1 MPGSSACSLLPGMLG
16 GGCRLASGASAAVS
30 FAADPLGAI
39 AAACAKATGWI
50 WGQLAAEI
58 NATTQVDFTNPGF
71 LNTYALVSAVSSVL
85 VVLLW
90 LAAAAKRV
98 VRGVGAGQAASESV
112 GFLALAVAAS
122 AMAPAVLV
130 LLMGLVDAATAG
142 LAGSLGPDAARFL
155 TGAGTALAASGS
167 TSGGPVVLIV
177 GAVIGLLVG
186 VLLWVELLLAAAA
199 IYVAAVFGP
208 LVFAG
213 LVDRAMWGHV
223 RKWAALVVSL
233 ALVKPVVVVVLGLAA
248 GLAGSGNPGDTFSS
262 VLTAIAL
269 LLLSVV
275 ASFAVYRLVPL
286 AGDELGQLHGARK
299 AVQTSGPAAAV
310 PGPATITSQGI
321 AAHMRTSAAGSPG
334 GRTGTPPATPTAAP
348 TGPAPRTQPPRPT
361 PPSQPVPPSRPTPA
375 PAASGGTP

>member
-16 GGCRLASGASAAVS
+16 SGCRAVGGASAAIS

-39 AAACAKATGWI
+39 AAACAKATVWI
-50 WGQLAAEI
+50 WGQLATAI
-58 NATTQVDFTNPGF
+58 NATTQVDLTNPGF
-71 LNTYALVSAVSSVL
+71 LNTYALVFAVSSVL

-90 LAAAAKRV
+90 LVAVAKRV
-98 VRGVGAGQAASESV
+98 VRGVGAGQAVGESV

-122 AMAPAVLV
+122 AIAPAVLV
-130 LLMGLVDAATAG
+130 LLMDLVDAATAG
-142 LAGSLGPDAARFL
+142 LAGGLGPDATRFL
-155 TGAGTALAASGS
+155 TGAGNALTASG
-167 TSGGPVVLIV
+167 TTNGGPVVLIV

-223 RKWAALVVSL
+223 RKWIGLVVSL
-233 ALVKPVVVVVLGLAA
+233 SLVKPVVVVVLGLAA
-248 GLAGSGNPGDTFSS
+248 GLAGSGNAADNFSS

-269 LLLSVV
+269 LLLSTI
-275 ASFAVYRLVPL
+275 ASYAVYRLVPL
-286 AGDELGQLHGARK
+286 AGDELGQLHSARK

-310 PGPATITSQGI
+310 PGPATLASQGI
-321 AAHMRTSAAGSPG
+321 AAHMRTFGG
-334 GRTGTPPATPTAAP
+334 GRSGPAPAAP
-348 TGPAPRTQPPRPT
+348 PSAPPPPAPRTQPPRPT
-361 PPSQPVPPSRPTPA
+361 PPSRPIPA
-375 PAASGGTP
+375 PATASGGTTP

>member
-16 GGCRLASGASAAVS
+16 SGCRAVGGATAAVS

-39 AAACAKATGWI
+39 AAACAKATVWI
-50 WGQLAAEI
+50 WGQLATAI
-58 NATTQVDFTNPGF
+58 NATTTVDLTNQGF
-71 LNTYALVSAVSSVL
+71 LNTYALVFAVSSVL

-90 LAAAAKRV
+90 LVAVAKRV
-98 VRGVGAGQAASESV
+98 VRGVGAGQAVGESV
-112 GFLALAVAAS
+112 GLLALAVAAS
-122 AMAPAVLV
+122 ALAPAVLV

-142 LAGSLGPDAARFL
+142 LAGGLGPDATRFL
-155 TGAGTALAASGS
+155 TGAGNALTASRS
-167 TSGGPVVLIV
+167 TNGGPVVLIV
-177 GAVIGLLVG
+177 GAVIGVLVG

-223 RKWAALVVSL
+223 RKWIGLVVSL

-248 GLAGSGNPGDTFSS
+248 GLAGSGSAADNFSS

-269 LLLSVV
+269 LLLSTI
-275 ASFAVYRLVPL
+275 ASYAVYRLVPL

-310 PGPATITSQGI
+310 PGPATLASQGI
-321 AAHMRTSAAGSPG
+321 AAHMRTFGG
-334 GRTGTPPATPTAAP
+334 GRSGPTAAAP
-348 TGPAPRTQPPRPT
+348 PSAPPPAPRTQPPRPT
-361 PPSQPVPPSRPTPA
+361 PPSRPIPA
-375 PAASGGTP
+375 PATASGGTTP

>member
-1 MPGSSACSLLPGMLG
+1 MPGSSACSLLPGVLG
-16 GGCRLASGASAAVS
+16 SGCRAVGGAAAAVS

-39 AAACAKATGWI
+39 AAACAKATVWI
-50 WGQLAAEI
+50 WGQLATAI
-58 NATTQVDFTNPGF
+58 NATTTVDLTNQGF
-71 LNTYALVSAVSSVL
+71 LNTYALVFAVSSVL

-90 LAAAAKRV
+90 LVAVAKRV
-98 VRGVGAGQAASESV
+98 IRGVGAGQAVGESV

-122 AMAPAVLV
+122 ALAPAVLV

-142 LAGSLGPDAARFL
+142 LAGGLGPDATRFL
-155 TGAGTALAASGS
+155 TGAGNALTASGS
-167 TSGGPVVLIV
+167 TNGGPVVLIV
-177 GAVIGLLVG
+177 GAVIGVLVG

-223 RKWAALVVSL
+223 RKWMGLVVSL

-248 GLAGSGNPGDTFSS
+248 GLAGSGNAADNFSS

-269 LLLSVV
+269 LLLSTI
-275 ASFAVYRLVPL
+275 ASYAVYRLVPL

-299 AVQTSGPAAAV
+299 AVQSTGPAAAV
-310 PGPATITSQGI
+310 PGPATLVSQGI
-321 AAHMRTSAAGSPG
+321 AAHMRNRGSGGPAG
-334 GRTGTPPATPTAAP
+334 PAPAAP
-348 TGPAPRTQPPRPT
+348 PSAPPPAPRTQPPRST
-361 PPSQPVPPSRPTPA
+361 PPPARPTPA
-375 PAASGGTP
+375 PATASGGTTP

>member
-1 MPGSSACSLLPGMLG
+1 MPGSSACSLLPGVLG
-16 GGCRLASGASAAVS
+16 SGCRAVGGATAAVS

-39 AAACAKATGWI
+39 AAACAKATVWI
-50 WGQLAAEI
+50 WGQLATAI
-58 NATTQVDFTNPGF
+58 NATTTVDLTNQGF
-71 LNTYALVSAVSSVL
+71 LNTYALVFAVSSVL

-90 LAAAAKRV
+90 LVAVAKRV
-98 VRGVGAGQAASESV
+98 IRGVGAGQAVGESV

-122 AMAPAVLV
+122 ALAPAVLV

-142 LAGSLGPDAARFL
+142 LAGGLGPDATRFL
-155 TGAGTALAASGS
+155 TGAGNALTASGS
-167 TSGGPVVLIV
+167 TNGGPVVLIV
-177 GAVIGLLVG
+177 GAVIGVLVG

-223 RKWAALVVSL
+223 RKWMGLVVSL

-248 GLAGSGNPGDTFSS
+248 GLAGSGNAADNFSS

-269 LLLSVV
+269 LLLSTI
-275 ASFAVYRLVPL
+275 ASYAVYRLVPL

-299 AVQTSGPAAAV
+299 AVQSTGPAAAV
-310 PGPATITSQGI
+310 PGPATLVSQGI
-321 AAHMRTSAAGSPG
+321 AAHMRNRGSGGPAG
-334 GRTGTPPATPTAAP
+334 PAPAAP
-348 TGPAPRTQPPRPT
+348 PSAPPPAPRTQPPRPT
-361 PPSQPVPPSRPTPA
+361 PPPARPTPA
-375 PAASGGTP
+375 PATASGGTTP

>member
-1 MPGSSACSLLPGMLG
+1 MG
-16 GGCRLASGASAAVS
+16 GASAAIS

-39 AAACAKATGWI
+39 AAACAKATVWI
-50 WGQLAAEI
+50 WGQLATAI
-58 NATTQVDFTNPGF
+58 NATTTVDLTNQGF
-71 LNTYALVSAVSSVL
+71 LNTYALVFAVSSVL

-90 LAAAAKRV
+90 LVAVAKRV
-98 VRGVGAGQAASESV
+98 VRGVGAGQAVGESV

-122 AMAPAVLV
+122 ALAPAVLV

-142 LAGSLGPDAARFL
+142 LAGGLGPDATRFL
-155 TGAGTALAASGS
+155 TGASDALTASGS
-167 TSGGPVVLIV
+167 TNGGPVVLIV
-177 GAVIGLLVG
+177 GAIIGLLVG
-186 VLLWVELLLAAAA
+186 LLLWVELLLAAAA

-223 RKWAALVVSL
+223 RKWMGLVVSL

-248 GLAGSGNPGDTFSS
+248 GLAGSGNAADSFSS

-269 LLLSVV
+269 LLLSTI
-275 ASFAVYRLVPL
+275 ASYAVYRLVPL

-310 PGPATITSQGI
+310 PGPATLASQGI
-321 AAHMRTSAAGSPG
+321 AAHIRHRGSGGRSGPASAA
-334 GRTGTPPATPTAAP
+334 PPSAP
-348 TGPAPRTQPPRPT
+348 PQPAPRTQPPP
-361 PPSQPVPPSRPTPA
+361 PPSRPVPA
-375 PAASGGTP
+375 SATASGGTTP

>member
-16 GGCRLASGASAAVS
+16 SGCRAVNGASAAIS

-39 AAACAKATGWI
+39 AAACANATVWI
-50 WGQLAAEI
+50 WGQLATAI
-58 NATTQVDFTNPGF
+58 NATTTVDLTNQGF
-71 LNTYALVSAVSSVL
+71 LNTYALVFAVSSVL

-90 LAAAAKRV
+90 LVAVAKRV
-98 VRGVGAGQAASESV
+98 IRGVGAGQAVGESV

-122 AMAPAVLV
+122 ALAPAMLA

-142 LAGSLGPDAARFL
+142 LAGSLGPDATRFL
-155 TGAGTALAASGS
+155 TGAGNALTAPG
-167 TSGGPVVLIV
+167 TTNGGPVVLIV
-177 GAVIGLLVG
+177 GAVIGVLVG

-213 LVDRAMWGHV
+213 LVDRAMWGRV
-223 RKWAALVVSL
+223 RKWMGLVVSL

-248 GLAGSGNPGDTFSS
+248 GLAGSGNAADNFSS

-269 LLLSVV
+269 LLLSTI
-275 ASFAVYRLVPL
+275 ASYAVYRLVPL

-299 AVQTSGPAAAV
+299 AVQSTGPAAAV
-310 PGPATITSQGI
+310 PGPATLVSQGI
-321 AAHMRTSAAGSPG
+321 AAHMRNRGSGGPAG
-334 GRTGTPPATPTAAP
+334 PAPAAP
-348 TGPAPRTQPPRPT
+348 PSAPPPAPRTQPPRST
-361 PPSQPVPPSRPTPA
+361 PPPARPTPA
-375 PAASGGTP
+375 PATASGGTTP

>member
-39 AAACAKATGWI
+39 AAACAKATGWM
-50 WGQLAAEI
+50 WGQLAAAI

-71 LNTYALVSAVSSVL
+71 LHTYALVFAVSSVL

-98 VRGVGAGQAASESV
+98 VRGVGAGQAACESV

-142 LAGSLGPDAARFL
+142 LAGGLGPDAARFL

-199 IYVAAVFGP
+199 TYVAAVFGP

-286 AGDELGQLHGARK
+286 AGDELGQLHRARQ

-310 PGPATITSQGI
+310 PGPATIASQGI
-321 AAHMRTSAAGSPG
+321 AAHLRTPGGAGSSG
-334 GRTGTPPATPTAAP
+334 GKTGTPASAPTA
-348 TGPAPRTQPPRPT
+348 PAPRTQPPGPT
-361 PPSQPVPPSRPTPA
+361 PPSRPVPPSRPTPA

>member
-16 GGCRLASGASAAVS
+16 SGCRAVNGASAAIS

-39 AAACAKATGWI
+39 AAACAKATVWI
-50 WGQLAAEI
+50 WGQLAAAI
-58 NATTQVDFTNPGF
+58 NATTQVDLTNPGF
-71 LNTYALVSAVSSVL
+71 LNTYALVFAVSSIL

-90 LAAAAKRV
+90 LVAVAKSV
-98 VRGVGAGQAASESV
+98 VRGVGAGQAVGESV
-112 GFLALAVAAS
+112 GLLALAVAAS
-122 AMAPAVLV
+122 ALAPAMLE

-142 LAGSLGPDAARFL
+142 LAGGLGPDATRFL
-155 TGAGTALAASGS
+155 TGAGNALTASG
-167 TSGGPVVLIV
+167 TTNGGPVVLIV
-177 GAVIGLLVG
+177 GAVIGVLVG

-223 RKWAALVVSL
+223 RKWIGLVVSL

-248 GLAGSGNPGDTFSS
+248 GLAGSGSAADNFSS

-269 LLLSVV
+269 LLLSTI
-275 ASFAVYRLVPL
+275 ASYAVYRLVPL

-299 AVQTSGPAAAV
+299 AVQSTGPAAAV
-310 PGPATITSQGI
+310 PGPATLVSQGI
-321 AAHMRTSAAGSPG
+321 AAHMRNRGSG
-334 GRTGTPPATPTAAP
+334 GRSGPAPAAP
-348 TGPAPRTQPPRPT
+348 PSAPPPAPRTQPPRST
-361 PPSQPVPPSRPTPA
+361 PPPARPTPA
-375 PAASGGTP
+375 PATASGGTTP

>member
-1 MPGSSACSLLPGMLG
+1 MLG

-30 FAADPLGAI
+30 FAADPLGAV

-50 WGQLAAEI
+50 WGQLAAAI

-71 LNTYALVSAVSSVL
+71 LHTYALVFAVSSVL

-130 LLMGLVDAATAG
+130 LLMGLVDASTAG
-142 LAGSLGPDAARFL
+142 LAGGLGPDAARFL
-155 TGAGTALAASGS
+155 TGAGNTLAASGS
-167 TSGGPVVLIV
+167 TNGGPVVLIV

-199 IYVAAVFGP
+199 TYVAAVFGP

-213 LVDRAMWGHV
+213 LVGRAMWGHV
-223 RKWAALVVSL
+223 RKWAGLVVSL

-248 GLAGSGNPGDTFSS
+248 GLAGSGIPGDTFSS
-262 VLTAIAL
+262 VLSAIAL

-286 AGDELGQLHGARK
+286 VGDELGQLHGARR
-299 AVQTSGPAAAV
+299 AVQSSGPAAAV
-310 PGPATITSQGI
+310 PGPATIASQGI
-321 AAHMRTSAAGSPG
+321 AAHMRTFAAGSSG
-334 GRTGTPPATPTAAP
+334 GRTDTPAAAP

-361 PPSQPVPPSRPTPA
+361 PPSRPVPPSRPTPA
-375 PAASGGTP
+375 PAAPGGTP

>member
-1 MPGSSACSLLPGMLG
+1 MPGSSACSLLPGVLG
-16 GGCRLASGASAAVS
+16 SGCRAVGGATAAVS

-39 AAACAKATGWI
+39 AAACAKATVWI
-50 WGQLAAEI
+50 WGQLATAI
-58 NATTQVDFTNPGF
+58 NATTTVDLTNQGF
-71 LNTYALVSAVSSVL
+71 LNTYALVFAVSSVL

-90 LAAAAKRV
+90 LVAVAKRV
-98 VRGVGAGQAASESV
+98 IRGVGAGQAVGESV

-122 AMAPAVLV
+122 ALAPAVLV

-142 LAGSLGPDAARFL
+142 LAGGLGPDATRFL
-155 TGAGTALAASGS
+155 TGAGNALTASGS
-167 TSGGPVVLIV
+167 TNGGPVVLIV
-177 GAVIGLLVG
+177 GAIIGVLVG

-223 RKWAALVVSL
+223 RKWIGLVVSL

-248 GLAGSGNPGDTFSS
+248 GLAGSGNAADNFSS

-269 LLLSVV
+269 LLLSTI
-275 ASFAVYRLVPL
+275 ASYAVYRLVPL

-299 AVQTSGPAAAV
+299 AVQSTGPAAAV
-310 PGPATITSQGI
+310 PGPATLVSQGI
-321 AAHMRTSAAGSPG
+321 AAHMRNRGSGGPAG
-334 GRTGTPPATPTAAP
+334 PAPAAP
-348 TGPAPRTQPPRPT
+348 PSAPPPAPRTQPPRST
-361 PPSQPVPPSRPTPA
+361 PPPARPTPA
-375 PAASGGTP
+375 PATASGGTTP

>member
-1 MPGSSACSLLPGMLG
+1 MPGSSACSLLPGVLG
-16 GGCRLASGASAAVS
+16 SGCRAVGGATAAVS

-39 AAACAKATGWI
+39 AAACAKATVWI
-50 WGQLAAEI
+50 WGQLATAI
-58 NATTQVDFTNPGF
+58 NATTTVDLTNQGF
-71 LNTYALVSAVSSVL
+71 LNTYALVFAVSSVL

-90 LAAAAKRV
+90 LVAVAKRV
-98 VRGVGAGQAASESV
+98 IRGVGAGQAVGESV

-122 AMAPAVLV
+122 ALAPAVLV

-142 LAGSLGPDAARFL
+142 LAGGLGPDATRFL
-155 TGAGTALAASGS
+155 TGAGNALTASGS
-167 TSGGPVVLIV
+167 TNGGPVVLIV
-177 GAVIGLLVG
+177 GAVIGVLVG

-223 RKWAALVVSL
+223 RKWMGLVVSL

-248 GLAGSGNPGDTFSS
+248 GLAGSGNAADNFSS

-269 LLLSVV
+269 LLLSTI
-275 ASFAVYRLVPL
+275 ASYAVYRLVPL

-299 AVQTSGPAAAV
+299 AVQSTGPAAAV
-310 PGPATITSQGI
+310 PGPATLVSQGI
-321 AAHMRTSAAGSPG
+321 AAHMRNRGSGGPAG
-334 GRTGTPPATPTAAP
+334 PAPAAP
-348 TGPAPRTQPPRPT
+348 PSAPPPAPRTQPPRST
-361 PPSQPVPPSRPTPA
+361 PPPARPTPA
-375 PAASGGTP
+375 PATASGGTTP

>member
-16 GGCRLASGASAAVS
+16 SGCRAVNGASAAVS

-39 AAACAKATGWI
+39 AAACAKATVWI
-50 WGQLAAEI
+50 WGQLAAAI
-58 NATTQVDFTNPGF
+58 NATTQVDLTNPGF
-71 LNTYALVSAVSSVL
+71 LNTYALVFAVSSIL

-90 LAAAAKRV
+90 LVAVAKRV
-98 VRGVGAGQAASESV
+98 VRGVGAGQAVGESV
-112 GFLALAVAAS
+112 GLLALAVAAS
-122 AMAPAVLV
+122 ALAPAMLE

-142 LAGSLGPDAARFL
+142 LAGGLGPEATRFL
-155 TGAGTALAASGS
+155 TGAGNALTASG
-167 TSGGPVVLIV
+167 TTNGGPVVLIF
-177 GAVIGLLVG
+177 GAIIGVLVG

-223 RKWAALVVSL
+223 RRWIGLVVSL

-248 GLAGSGNPGDTFSS
+248 GLAGSGSAADNFSS

-269 LLLSVV
+269 LLLSTI
-275 ASFAVYRLVPL
+275 ASYAVYRLVPL

-299 AVQTSGPAAAV
+299 AVQSSGPAAAV
-310 PGPATITSQGI
+310 PGPATLVSQGI
-321 AAHMRTSAAGSPG
+321 AAHMRNRGSG
-334 GRTGTPPATPTAAP
+334 GRSGPAPAAP
-348 TGPAPRTQPPRPT
+348 PSAPPPAPRTQPPRPT
-361 PPSQPVPPSRPTPA
+361 PPPGRPTPA
-375 PAASGGTP
+375 PATASGGTTP